1 MKKILL
7 TLFCVLTTLAVSAQY
22 RVDRLITAGRSALYY
37 EDFVLSIKYF
47 NLAIGAKPYLY
58 EPWYYRSVAKFN
70 LDDYMGAESD
80 ASEAL
85 NLNPYINDIYDL
97 RAICRIRQ
105 NRYDE
110 AISDYNAAI
119 KLEPRNRNYWFNRAL
134 CQMEDK
140 KYDAAQLELDTII
153 TKWKDY
159 SNAYSLKAE
168 VYLQQKDTVQAE
180 KWLDKC
186 LQINP
191 YDGDAWTTRAYMAL
205 ARREWKTADEALTK
219 SLHFKPN
226 NVNSYINRALARIN
240 LNNLRGAMS
249 DYDNALDLDP
259 NNFLAHYN
267 RGLMRVQLGDDNR
280 AITDFDFVI
289 KMEPKNFMAIFN
301 RALLHDKTGNLKAA
315 IRDYSTVITQFP
327 NFWTG
332 LSYRARCYR
341 KLGMTAKA
349 EMDEFRIFKAQMNKH
364 LGIQPRW
371 SAKTRKEVRKR
382 SEVDPDKFASIVVED
397 EPKYEHNYKSE
408 YRGRIQ
414 NRQVE
419 TAYLPMYQ
427 LSYFPNVQILSGVQA
442 YDKEVEALNDEIAQT
457 GSANKGKVNTA
468 QKQNKVY
475 IVCSK
480 EQLDDNS
487 SMQMFSLIDKLSADL
502 SVAKDLE
509 QKKRILMRRAIA
521 HSVLR
526 DFEAAIS
533 DFTYYISLDDKSSL
547 AYWQRAVCQAEMDE
561 FNKSEGKGITNI
573 HSAEA
578 DFSDAIRLNSN
589 NAYIYYNRGNLHAGR
604 NELSKAID
612 DYTIALRI
620 DNRLAEAYYNRGIA
634 RAKSGNKQAG
644 IQDLSKAGELGL
656 YDAYSVI
663 KRLNKAK

>member
-1 MKKILL
+1 MKKIFF
-7 TLFCVLTTLAVSAQY
+7 LFVWMLSFLPASAQY
-22 RVDRLITAGRSALYY
+22 RVDRLVTAGRSALYY

-70 LDDYMGAESD
+70 LDDYMGAEND

-105 NRYDE
+105 NRFDE
-110 AISDYNAAI
+110 AISDYNVAI
-119 KLEPRNRNYWFNRAL
+119 RLEPRNRNYWFNRAL
-134 CQMEDK
+134 CQMENK
-140 KYDAAQLELDTII
+140 RYDEAQLELDTVI

-168 VYLQQKDTVQAE
+168 IYLQQKDTVQAE
-180 KWLDKC
+180 KWLDKS
-186 LQINP
+186 LELNP

-205 ARREWKTADEALTK
+205 ARKEWKNADEALTK

-249 DYDNALDLDP
+249 DYDTAIDLDP

-301 RALLHDKTGNLKAA
+301 RALLHDKTGNLKSA
-315 IRDYSTVITQFP
+315 IRDYSAVIDQFP

-341 KLGMTAKA
+341 RLGMTNKA
-349 EMDEFRIFKAQMNKH
+349 EQDEFRILKAQMDKH
-364 LGIQPRW
+364 IGIQPRW
-371 SAKTRKEVRKR
+371 SAKTKKEMRKR
-382 SEVDPDKFASIVVED
+382 SEIDPNKFASLVVED
-397 EPKYEHNYKSE
+397 EPRYEHNYKSE
-408 YRGRIQ
+408 YRGKIQ

-427 LSYFPNVQILSGVQA
+427 LSYFPNTQNVNGVQA
-442 YDKEVEALNDEIAQT
+442 FDKDVERLNQLIKANV
-457 GSANKGKVNTA
+457 SAKGGQ
-468 QKQNKVY
+468 QKADKVY
-475 IVCSK
+475 IVCTK
-480 EQLDDNS
+480 EQLDENG
-487 SMQMFSLIDKLSADL
+487 SMKIFSLIDKLSAEL
-502 SVAKDLE
+502 SVAKDME
-509 QKKRILMRRAIA
+509 AKKSILMRRAIA

-533 DFTYYISLDDKSSL
+533 DFTYYISLDDTSAL

-561 FNKSEGKGITNI
+561 FNKAEGKGVTNI

-578 DFSDAIRLNSN
+578 DFSDAIRINSN
-589 NAYIYYNRGNLHAGR
+589 NAYIYYNRGNVHAGR
-604 NELSKAID
+604 NELAKAID
-612 DYTIALRI
+612 DYSIAIRM
-620 DNRLAEAYYNRGIA
+620 DSRLAEAYYNRGIA

-663 KRLNKAK
+663 KRLGKAK

>member
-1 MKKILL
+1 
-7 TLFCVLTTLAVSAQY
+7 
-22 RVDRLITAGRSALYY
+22 
-37 EDFVLSIKYF
+37 
-47 NLAIGAKPYLY
+47 
-58 EPWYYRSVAKFN
+58 
-70 LDDYMGAESD
+70 
-80 ASEAL
+80 
-85 NLNPYINDIYDL
+85 
-97 RAICRIRQ
+97 
-105 NRYDE
+105 
-110 AISDYNAAI
+110 
-119 KLEPRNRNYWFNRAL
+119 
-134 CQMEDK
+134 
-140 KYDAAQLELDTII
+140 
-153 TKWKDY
+153 
-159 SNAYSLKAE
+159 
-168 VYLQQKDTVQAE
+168 
-180 KWLDKC
+180 
-186 LQINP
+186 
-191 YDGDAWTTRAYMAL
+191 
-205 ARREWKTADEALTK
+205 
-219 SLHFKPN
+219 
-226 NVNSYINRALARIN
+226 
-240 LNNLRGAMS
+240 MS
-249 DYDNALDLDP
+249 DYDAAIDLDP
-259 NNFLAHYN
+259 HNFLAHYN

-315 IRDYSTVITQFP
+315 IRDYTTVINQFP

-332 LSYRARCYR
+332 LSARAHCYR
-341 KLGMTAKA
+341 RLGMTAKA
-349 EMDEFRIFKAQMNKH
+349 ELDEFRIFKAQMNKH

-371 SAKTRKEVRKR
+371 SAKTKKEMRKR
-382 SEVDPDKFASIVVED
+382 SEIDPNKFASIVVDD

-419 TAYLPMYQ
+419 TAYLPMFQ
-427 LSYFPNVQILSGVQA
+427 LSYFPNTQNVSGVQA
-442 YDKEVEALNDEIAQT
+442 FDKDVEALN
-457 GSANKGKVNTA
+457 
-468 QKQNKVY
+468 QKMKDKVY

-480 EQLDDNS
+480 EQLDENS
-487 SMQMFSLIDKLSADL
+487 SMKIFSLIDKLSAEL
-502 SVAKDLE
+502 SVAKDID
-509 QKKRILMRRAIA
+509 QKKAILMRRAIA

-533 DFTYYISLDDKSSL
+533 DFTYYLSLDDKNAL
-547 AYWQRAVCQAEMDE
+547 AYWQRAVCQAELDE
-561 FNKSEGKGITNI
+561 FNKAQGKGVVNI

-612 DYTIALRI
+612 DYTIALKI